1 MFLSA
6 EIESTEDM
14 TIEEYHILM
23 LKYENLIT
31 ELPFEDIPMKIK
43 TNVSK
48 SFTDAERFVPVQMNG
63 IIANH
68 AIKKRHSADLQIISE
83 IV

>member
-1 MFLSA
+1 
-6 EIESTEDM
+6 
-14 TIEEYHILM
+14 M
-23 LKYENLIT
+23 LKYENLMT

-48 SFTDAERFVPVQMNG
+48 SFTDANRFVPVQMNG

-68 AIKKRHSADLQIISE
+68 GIKKRHSAELTIVSE
-83 IV
+83 SV